1 MTAAMNQEQM
11 ATTSF
16 EHWLATEGDWVE
28 LPNERRGGQSG
39 VQRLKDEAGKTLY
52 RKYQVNHCYRD
63 LKHPLGEP
71 TIRREQRALLAFSAL
86 GVKVPEIVFCGT
98 RKHQGHWEALLV
110 TEELQGFVSLESL
123 YESGAVAQWSDSV
136 RSKVFE
142 QLGQLL
148 ARLHAQRWQH
158 GCLYPKHIFVHQ
170 TGDEVCLAL
179 LDLEKT
185 RQRWTVQQA
194 ARHDL
199 SQLRRRSTF
208 SAADWAKLMAA
219 HEQVLGYSIAS
230 K

>member
-1 MTAAMNQEQM
+1 MMTAAMNQEQM
-11 ATTSF
+11 ASNTF
-16 EHWLATEGDWVE
+16 EHWLATEGEWVE

-39 VQRLKDEAGKTLY
+39 VQRLKDETGKTLY

-63 LKHPLGEP
+63 LAHPLGEP
-71 TIRREQRALLAFSAL
+71 TIRREQRALQAYAAL
-86 GVKVPEIVFCGT
+86 GVTVPAIVFCGA

-110 TEELQGFVSLESL
+110 TEALQDFVSLESL
-123 YESGAVAQWSDSV
+123 YESGAVAQWSDQM
-136 RSKVFE
+136 RATFFE

-170 TGDEVCLAL
+170 AGEMMTIAL

-185 RQRWTVQQA
+185 RQRWTIKQA

-199 SQLRRRSTF
+199 SQLRRRSAF
-208 SAADWAKLMAA
+208 SAADWTLLMAA
-219 HEQVLGYSIAS
+219 HQQTLGYAVI
-230 K
+230 